1 VRLFLDA
8 NILFSAAHSP
18 NGGARQLFEL
28 AAAGKCELVSSQ
40 HAVSEAQRNL
50 RLKSSSSR
58 KQVNEVLQSLE
69 LFPDV
74 GSNLVSWA
82 IGLGLPDN
90 DAPILA
96 AAAAAESDLLVTGDR
111 KHFGHLF
118 GETVGR
124 VKVVSLVAAL
134 ETVVKS

>member
-18 NGGARQLFEL
+18 DGGARQLFIL
-28 AAAGKCELVSSQ
+28 AEAGKCALVSSR
-40 HAVSEAQRNL
+40 HAISEARRNL
-50 RLKSSSSR
+50 KLKSSSTP
-58 KQVNEVLQSLE
+58 KEVDEVLQSAE
-69 LFPDV
+69 LYRDV
-74 GSNLVSWA
+74 GPGLVAWA
-82 IGLGLPDN
+82 TGLGLPDN

-96 AAAAAESDLLVTGDR
+96 AAAAAESDILVTGDR

-118 GETVGR
+118 GETAGR
-124 VKVVSLVAAL
+124 VKIVSLVEAL

>member
-28 AAAGKCELVSSQ
+28 AAAGKCELVSSR
-40 HAVSEAQRNL
+40 HAVLEAQRNL
-50 RLKSSSSR
+50 RLKSSSTR

-74 GSNLVSWA
+74 GSSLVSWA

-124 VKVVSLVAAL
+124 VKVVSLVEAL